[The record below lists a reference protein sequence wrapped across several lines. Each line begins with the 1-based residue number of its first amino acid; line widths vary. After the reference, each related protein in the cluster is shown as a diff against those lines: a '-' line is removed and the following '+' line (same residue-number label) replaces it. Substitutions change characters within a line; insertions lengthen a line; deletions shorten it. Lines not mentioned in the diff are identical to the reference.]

1 MNKIIQ
7 YFHTDWELLTG
18 FDWAGLIMVLVIS
31 ALMLTVY
38 LWVWLPSNK
47 NKFEKYRD
55 FALKDNLEEKKNH
68 G

>member
-1 MNKIIQ
+1 VNKILN
-7 YFHTDWELLTG
+7 YFHTDWEKLTG
-18 FDWAGLIMVLVIS
+18 FDWVGLIMVIIIS
-31 ALMLTVY
+31 MLMFAVY

-47 NKFEKYRD
+47 SKFEKYRD